1 MRHEETAE
9 LTEAQLKV
17 WNSKDE
23 QEQEWLMDEL
33 EFELV
38 HDSVEEDSDGLN

>member
-1 MRHEETAE
+1 MRCEETAE

-23 QEQEWLMDEL
+23 QEL

-38 HDSVEEDSDGLN
+38 NDSIKEYSGWPELI

>member
-1 MRHEETAE
+1 MRYEETTE

-23 QEQEWLMDEL
+23 QEQEWLIYEL

-38 HDSVEEDSDGLN
+38 HDSIKEYTG